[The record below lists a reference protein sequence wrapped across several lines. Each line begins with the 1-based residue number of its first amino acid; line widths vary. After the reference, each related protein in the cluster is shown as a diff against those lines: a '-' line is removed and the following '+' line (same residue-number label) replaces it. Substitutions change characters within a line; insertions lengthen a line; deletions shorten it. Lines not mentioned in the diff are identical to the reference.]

1 MPQDH
6 DYVGLFNA
14 AIRRLFRDALRLGFR
29 DPSLGFYLFRT
40 LRQQKKAA
48 RVRVALADQGVH
60 VPAFMIASITSR
72 CNLRCQGCYA
82 QAHHRPAAGE
92 MTGEKLHA
100 VLEEAK
106 ELGISIVLLAG
117 GEPLTRPEILDIA
130 GDFPEIVF
138 PLFTNG
144 LLLDEGKA
152 ARLRRQRNVIPVLS
166 LEGHAAETDQRRGR
180 GVYDQLLAKMA
191 LLRRHGV
198 FFGSSITL
206 TRRNFDTVTSG
217 EFVGELLRAGARL
230 FFFVEYVPVQEGTE
244 GLVLTEDQRVK
255 AQAMLA
261 AYQSRLPGLFIALP
275 GDEEKYGGCLAAGR
289 GFIHLSPEGRLEPCP
304 FAPFSDV
311 SLQEMSLREALGSEF
326 LRAIRENGHQLT
338 ETRGGCALWAKRD
351 WVQSLL
357 SS

>member
-1 MPQDH
+1 M
-6 DYVGLFNA
+6 
-14 AIRRLFRDALRLGFR
+14 
-29 DPSLGFYLFRT
+29 
-40 LRQQKKAA
+40 
-48 RVRVALADQGVH
+48 
-60 VPAFMIASITSR
+60 
-72 CNLRCQGCYA
+72 
-82 QAHHRPAAGE
+82 
-92 MTGEKLHA
+92 
-100 VLEEAK
+100 
-106 ELGISIVLLAG
+106 
-117 GEPLTRPEILDIA
+117 
-130 GDFPEIVF
+130 
-138 PLFTNG
+138 FTNG
-144 LLLDEGKA
+144 LLLDQEKA
-152 ARLRRQRNVIPVLS
+152 AWLRRQRNVIPVLS

-198 FFGSSITL
+198 FFGTSITL
-206 TRRNFDTVTSG
+206 TRRNFATVTG
-217 EFVGELLRAGARL
+217 EEFVGELLKAGARL

-244 GLVLTEDQRVK
+244 DLVLTEEQRAK
-255 AQAMLA
+255 AQVLLA

-311 SLQEMSLREALGSEF
+311 SLQEMSLREALDSEL

>member
-1 MPQDH
+1 M
-6 DYVGLFNA
+6 
-14 AIRRLFRDALRLGFR
+14 
-29 DPSLGFYLFRT
+29 S
-40 LRQQKKAA
+40 
-48 RVRVALADQGVH
+48 
-60 VPAFMIASITSR
+60 
-72 CNLRCQGCYA
+72 
-82 QAHHRPAAGE
+82 
-92 MTGEKLHA
+92 GEKLRA
-100 VLEEAK
+100 VLGEARQ
-106 ELGISIVLLAG
+106 LGISLVLLAG

-144 LLLDEGKA
+144 LLLDQEKA
-152 ARLRRQRNVIPVLS
+152 AWLRRRRNVVPVLS

-191 LLRRHGV
+191 LLRRHGI
-198 FFGSSITL
+198 FFGTSITL
-206 TRRNFDTVTSG
+206 TRRNFATVTG
-217 EFVGELLRAGARL
+217 EEFVGELLRAGARL

-244 GLVLTEDQRVK
+244 DLVLTEEQRAK
-255 AQAMLA
+255 AQAVLA

-311 SLQEMSLREALGSEF
+311 SLQEMSLREALNSEL